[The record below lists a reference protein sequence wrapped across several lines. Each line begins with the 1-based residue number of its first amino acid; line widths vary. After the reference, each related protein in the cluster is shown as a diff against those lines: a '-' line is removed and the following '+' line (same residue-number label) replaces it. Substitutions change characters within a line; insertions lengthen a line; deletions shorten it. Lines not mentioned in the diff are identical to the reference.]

1 MYTALVHRWGG
12 LVVNISR
19 KDIFLRIIMILSGP
33 TYLQVLCDSI
43 RNGHADAP
51 RVADNPQID
60 ISGLNW
66 TFWVWV

>member
-1 MYTALVHRWGG
+1 
-12 LVVNISR
+12 
-19 KDIFLRIIMILSGP
+19 MILSGP
-33 TYLQVLCDSI
+33 TYMQVVCDSI

-66 TFWVWV
+66 SFWVWE

>member
-1 MYTALVHRWGG
+1 MIWSYIYAGG
-12 LVVNISR
+12 MV
-19 KDIFLRIIMILSGP
+19 
-33 TYLQVLCDSI
+33 CDSI